1 MSPIVKRKGERFTL
15 PSKYLLF
22 ILTVLCTGM
31 MLMTFSTDI
40 FNRPLNTVVGY
51 VIVPF
56 QRGISSVGSWL
67 STRSEELVQIR
78 ALLEEKEEL
87 QRQVNE
93 LTIQNTQLQQ
103 EKYELNTLR
112 ELYKLDGQYSEYE
125 KIGARI
131 IARDSGNWYHSFTI
145 DKGTEDGLAVDM
157 NVIANGTAEGGLVG
171 RIVSVGPNWAKV
183 TSIIS
188 DNSNVS
194 GQMLATG
201 DKLIVSG
208 DLEMMQNGLIRFSQL
223 LDSADAVVSGDKIV
237 TSDISDKYLPGILI
251 GYIGDIE
258 LDSNKLTKSGSVT
271 PAVDFEHLDE
281 VLVILEL
288 KQTVT
293 EE

>member
-15 PSKYLLF
+15 PGKYLLF

-40 FNRPLNTVVGY
+40 FNGPLNTVVGY
-51 VIVPF
+51 VVVPF
-56 QRGISSVGSWL
+56 QRGISSVGNWL
-67 STRSEELVQIR
+67 SARGEELVQIKE
-78 ALLEEKEEL
+78 LLSENEEL

-93 LTIQNTQLQQ
+93 LTLENTQLQQ

-112 ELYKLDGQYSEYE
+112 ELYKLDGKYEEYE

-145 DKGTEDGLAVDM
+145 DKGTDDGLAVDM
-157 NVIANGTAEGGLVG
+157 NVIAGGAEGGLVG

-223 LDSADAVVSGDKIV
+223 LDSAGVVVNGDKIV

-251 GYIGDIE
+251 GYIGDIS

-288 KQTVT
+288 KQTV

>member
-15 PSKYLLF
+15 PGKYLLF

-40 FNRPLNTVVGY
+40 FNKPVNTVAGY

-56 QRGISSVGSWL
+56 QRGISSVGRWL
-67 STRSEELVQIR
+67 SARGEELGQIKD
-78 ALLEEKEEL
+78 LLAENEEL
-87 QRQVNE
+87 RSLVNE
-93 LTIQNTQLQQ
+93 LTIENTQLKQD
-103 EKYELNTLR
+103 KYELNTLR
-112 ELYKLDGQYSEYE
+112 ELYELDGQYEDYD
-125 KIGARI
+125 KVGAHI

-145 DKGTEDGLAVDM
+145 DKGEEDGIMVDM
-157 NVIANGTAEGGLVG
+157 NVIADGSTEGGLVG
-171 RIVSVGPNWAKV
+171 RVVSVGPNWAKV

-208 DLEMMQNGLIRFSQL
+208 DLETMQNGLIRFSQL
-223 LDSADAVVSGDKIV
+223 LDSADVVRNGDKIV

-251 GYIGDIE
+251 GYLGDIT
-258 LDSNKLTKSGSVT
+258 LDSNKLTKSGFVT
-271 PAVDFEHLDE
+271 PAVDFEHLDA
-281 VLVILEL
+281 VLVITEL
-288 KQTVT
+288 KQTVP
-293 EE
+293 